1 MDYFKILNLNREP
14 FSNSPEPDF
23 FFPPPGQAAI
33 LQQLEIAIRLRRGLN
48 VVMGEVGTGKSTLC
62 RQLIIRLSA
71 SEADRQEIETSL
83 ILDPSFS
90 TPREFLDVV
99 SGGLGIARHGEQKS
113 DWRIKDDIK
122 NTLYQKGLVENK
134 LVVMIID
141 EGQKIPFFTL
151 EILREFLNFETN
163 ENKLLQIVIFAQN
176 EFRETLA
183 GMKNFA
189 DRVNRHHRLA
199 PLNFSETRGMINF
212 RLQKAAS
219 PARTP
224 TFFTKPALLA
234 IYLATGGFPRRIVT
248 ACHHILLAM
257 IIKNQTSANL
267 ALVRANIA
275 LFSFPEKRKREPAK
289 KKAAVVYFALAVV
302 AMVFFLSAI
311 SDILHLILSAYRPE
325 RQTMEISAAMPPSAP
340 EAFFDA
346 SAFTGTLQ
354 TGEHPVAAQKDKK
367 FVKLRRTWFQNG
379 Y

>member
-1 MDYFKILNLNREP
+1 
-14 FSNSPEPDF
+14 
-23 FFPPPGQAAI
+23 
-33 LQQLEIAIRLRRGLN
+33 
-48 VVMGEVGTGKSTLC
+48 
-62 RQLIIRLSA
+62 LSA

-176 EFRETLA
+176 EFSETLA

-224 TFFTKPALLA
+224 AFFTKPALLA

-267 ALVRANIA
+267 ALVQANIA
-275 LFSFPEKRKREPAK
+275 LFSFPEKRKREPVMK
-289 KKAAVVYFALAVV
+289 KAKAAVVYFALAVV

-311 SDILHLILSAYRPE
+311 SDILHLILSAHQTE
-325 RQTMEISAAMPPSAP
+325 RQTMEVSAAMPPSAP